1 MYCEPIEANI
11 KQGNDQMFKL
21 FNRNGILVTPKAV
34 TKEDARR
41 IRKMYKMMYNE
52 ILSYEKVRA

>member
-1 MYCEPIEANI
+1 
-11 KQGNDQMFKL
+11 MFKL